1 MHLNALS
8 VFWLFFLSEMKMSHR
23 VLNSG
28 DMWSDLSFKRFA
40 VASVLTREDRIQG
53 LYPCGELG
61 DDCSNPSKR

>member
-1 MHLNALS
+1 
-8 VFWLFFLSEMKMSHR
+8 MSHR

-61 DDCSNPSKR
+61 DDYSNPSKR